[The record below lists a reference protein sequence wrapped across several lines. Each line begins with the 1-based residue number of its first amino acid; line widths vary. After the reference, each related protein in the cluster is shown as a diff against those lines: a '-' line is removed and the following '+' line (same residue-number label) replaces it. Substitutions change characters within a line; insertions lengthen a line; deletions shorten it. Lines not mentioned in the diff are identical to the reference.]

1 MGPEGI
7 KQTIQLG
14 NETITIETGRLAKQA
29 DGSAV
34 VTCGKTVLLATVVT
48 AKDAKDD
55 VDFLPLSVDYKE
67 KYAATGKFPGGFFK
81 REGKPSDYEILISR
95 LVDRALRPLF
105 PDDYHAET
113 QVQITL
119 LSGEAGVL
127 PDAYAALAASAAI
140 AVSDIPFH
148 GPISEVRVAYINGEY
163 VINPK
168 EEALKDADLELMV
181 AASMK
186 DICMVEGESK
196 EVSEEVMLNAL
207 KAAHEAIKV
216 HCQAQIDLASKVE
229 KAQTKREYC
238 HEVNDEELRAD
249 MMEKLYK
256 PCYDFALTG
265 NANKHERED
274 NFNAILDSY
283 LANLSEEELEES
295 TFKSVK
301 KRIPWLCALLILG
314 LIISLVMRMFESA
327 IVAVPA
333 IVFFQSMILGM
344 GGNVGTQSLAVTIRA
359 ISDEDI
365 SRKEIIKLVLK
376 EIRIAFFNG
385 LLIGL
390 ISFVVV
396 TLYLSITKTIIDP
409 SIGFNIFD
417 IFKTSGVV
425 SASLLIS
432 MVISGLIGT
441 LIPILLQKCHID
453 PAVASGPFITS
464 INDIM
469 AIVVYYGITLIVFAY
484 LI

>member
-1 MGPEGI
+1 MDEILQEIINVIRTTKDLDKLYELLYSYHKNDIARCFEYLTEEELELIYQVFNEQELSEIFTYLDDVKEYIEDLDTEQAADLIELMDSDDAIEILEELDEEDRIEILELMDEEVVDDIELISSYEEDVIASYMTNNYITIKKDFTI
-7 KQTIQLG
+7 KQAMKKVVEEASTNDNFTIIYVVNDDDTLYG
-14 NETITIETGRLAKQA
+14 TIELKDLIKARATDNLEDIIKKSYPSII
-29 DGSAV
+29 D
-34 VTCGKTVLLATVVT
+34 VTLVN
-48 AKDAKDD
+48 DALIMVK
-55 VDFLPLSVDYKE
+55 
-67 KYAATGKFPGGFFK
+67 
-81 REGKPSDYEILISR
+81 DYEIDSIPIVNEKNVLLGVVTTNDLLELIDDELS
-95 LVDRALRPLF
+95 
-105 PDDYHAET
+105 DDYAK
-113 QVQITL
+113 L
-119 LSGEAGVL
+119 AG
-127 PDAYAALAASAAI
+127 
-140 AVSDIPFH
+140 
-148 GPISEVRVAYINGEY
+148 
-163 VINPK
+163 
-168 EEALKDADLELMV
+168 
-181 AASMK
+181 
-186 DICMVEGESK
+186 
-196 EVSEEVMLNAL
+196 
-207 KAAHEAIKV
+207 
-216 HCQAQIDLASKVE
+216 
-229 KAQTKREYC
+229 
-238 HEVNDEELRAD
+238 
-249 MMEKLYK
+249 
-256 PCYDFALTG
+256 LT
-265 NANKHERED
+265 
-274 NFNAILDSY
+274 
-283 LANLSEEELEES
+283 SEEELEES